1 NLAGQTRPLAFA
13 RRRLNK
19 KSEEP
24 SQGPGTAVPTQAPTL
39 VAAATSVMGGSSRQL
54 YISLSVASESPTIN
68 VAGQTRQLVVPRRRL
83 NKKSEKPSQG
93 PGTAVPTQLD
103 TQDNWLFLEED
114 STKKSEEPSQRPGT
128 AVPTQ
133 VPTLV
138 AAATP
143 VTGGSSHQPSIFV
156 FGDNES
162 PTINVAGQTR
172 QLAVP
177 RRRLNKKSEEPS
189 QGPGMA
195 VPTQV
200 PTLVAAATPVIG
212 GSSHQ
217 PSISLSAASAEALRL
232 SF

>member
-93 PGTAVPTQLD
+93 
-103 TQDNWLFLEED
+103 
-114 STKKSEEPSQRPGT
+114 PGT